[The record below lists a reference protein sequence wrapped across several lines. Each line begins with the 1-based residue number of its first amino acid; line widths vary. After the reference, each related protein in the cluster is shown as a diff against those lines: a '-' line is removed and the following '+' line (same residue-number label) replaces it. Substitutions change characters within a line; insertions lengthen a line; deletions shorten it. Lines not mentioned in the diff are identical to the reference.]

1 MSAGNA
7 QARLKLSA
15 CEPEKFD
22 GAHSRLIVVNNDTGR
37 AAFSDVVACVCT
49 VHTKK
54 MCGCIGGIEHF
65 RVGKNSNALMDGAAH
80 TKACLTN
87 DHTHGTKYRFYGM
100 RKASVE
106 SSVFLSR

>member
-54 MCGCIGGIEHF
+54 CVDVSGELSIS
-65 RVGKNSNALMDGAAH
+65 VLGKIP
-80 TKACLTN
+80 
-87 DHTHGTKYRFYGM
+87 THSWTVLRIPKL
-100 RKASVE
+100 V
-106 SSVFLSR
+106 